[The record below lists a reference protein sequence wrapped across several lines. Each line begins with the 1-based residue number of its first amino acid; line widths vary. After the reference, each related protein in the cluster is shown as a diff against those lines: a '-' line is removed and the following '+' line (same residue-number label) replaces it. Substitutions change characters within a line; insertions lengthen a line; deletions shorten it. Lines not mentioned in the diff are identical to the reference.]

1 MKGSKM
7 EGKKLS
13 NVQIAKSFNAVM
25 MLRKERTIE
34 MPLTMKITNLKKELE
49 ALVKTYGEA
58 EKELILKHE
67 GKFNP
72 NGSYSI
78 PEANYEKYY
87 KEKEAL
93 DAFEQFVPFLPFN
106 FGNLPIN
113 WTPEMYEDLETF
125 LDPAYITKLS
135 QTPKPEAEA

>member
-1 MKGSKM
+1 M

-58 EKELILKHE
+58 EKELILKYD
-67 GKFNP
+67 GKFDP
-72 NGSYSI
+72 SGRYSI
-78 PEANYEKYY
+78 PDAKFEAFN

-93 DAFEQFVPFLPFN
+93 EKFEQFVPFLPFN

-113 WTPEMYEDLETF
+113 WTPEMYEDLEVF

-135 QTPKPEAEA
+135 EIPKTEAEA